1 MRRMT
6 RLDTPGGGVAGSGN
20 EPEREHQRRHARRVD
35 EALQLVRDDAAW
47 TGQAAR

>member
-1 MRRMT
+1 VT
-6 RLDTPGGGVAGSGN
+6 RPRGRVAGSGD
-20 EPEREHQRRHARRVD
+20 ERERERQRQHARRVD